1 MGFQQQYGLD
11 YDEAYASVTSH
22 RFSKLDKQGTPYE
35 GIFGIPLDV
44 SLNLNRLRVSSRL
57 KTRLQSKEYFVI
69 KHNPQLFLARK
80 YGLYGTTEVLST
92 VWLPTVALCC
102 TRRR

>member
-22 RFSKLDKQGTPYE
+22 RFSKLDTQGTPYE
-35 GIFGIPLDV
+35 GIFGIPPDV
-44 SLNLNRLRVSSRL
+44 RLNLNRLRVSS
-57 KTRLQSKEYFVI
+57 RLQSKEYFVI